1 VCALFWGREIT
12 TITLHPRLFR
22 LLRSAFVAG
31 VASLGDDPVLPDE
44 YHGVG
49 RAFAAAVRDAKSGAP
64 FTLIVEDDA
73 QLALLR
79 GSWEIYGG
87 DTSASDDQW
96 GKFATCSASDRPA
109 LSITP
114 AMTRSWICVGRNPSA
129 RA

>member
-1 VCALFWGREIT
+1 MPHAPESAADSGVRFIGGREIT
-12 TITLHPRLFR
+12 TITLHPRLFP

-49 RAFAAAVRDAKSGAP
+49 RAFAAAVRDAKPGAP

-79 GSWEIYGG
+79 GCWEIFGG
-87 DTSASDDQW
+87 NTLASDDQW
-96 GKFATCSASDRPA
+96 GE
-109 LSITP
+109 
-114 AMTRSWICVGRNPSA
+114 ICDLLGL
-129 RA
+129 